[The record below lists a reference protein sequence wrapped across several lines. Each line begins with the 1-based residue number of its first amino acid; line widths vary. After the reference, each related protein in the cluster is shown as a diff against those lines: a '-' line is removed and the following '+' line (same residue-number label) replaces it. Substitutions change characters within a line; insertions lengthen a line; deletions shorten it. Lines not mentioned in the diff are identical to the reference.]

1 MENNFKRKKTC
12 QVLGDTMNA
21 FLSALWAEA
30 LKAYKSGII
39 WVSFA
44 AVALMPLVDGFFMI
58 ILKNPEQARQ
68 MGLIGAKAQL
78 AAGTAD
84 WPTFY
89 YVLLMGSGIAGMIL
103 FAFLTAWVFGREFS
117 DHTLKEWL
125 ALPTSR
131 ATIVA
136 AKLILITVW
145 IQVLALWI
153 FGLGFAIGGAVDIP
167 GGSSALNEISFWRVM
182 SIAFMI
188 DLLMPW
194 VAFIAGVGRGYL
206 LPIAWAFVTM
216 AAAQISVVLGWGEW
230 FPWAVPA
237 LVAEI
242 AGPKGGSIGAH
253 SLVILCVAGMAGI
266 AATVVW
272 WRSAD
277 QAK

>member
-1 MENNFKRKKTC
+1 
-12 QVLGDTMNA
+12 MNA
-21 FLSALWAEA
+21 FLSAIWAET
-30 LKAYKSGII
+30 LKAYKAGII
-39 WVSFA
+39 WISFA
-44 AVALMPLVDGFFMI
+44 AVALMPLVAGFFMI

-78 AAGTAD
+78 AAGSAD

-125 ALPTSR
+125 ALPTTR

-136 AKLILITVW
+136 AKLVLITVW
-145 IQVLALWI
+145 IQALALWI
-153 FGLGFAIGGAVDIP
+153 YGLGLALGAVVDIP
-167 GGSSALNEISFWRVM
+167 GGSQALNEVSFWRVM

-206 LPIAWAFVTM
+206 LPVAWAFVTM

-242 AGPKGGSIGAH
+242 AGPNGGSIGAH
-253 SLVILCVAGMAGI
+253 SLIILFITGLAGI
-266 AATVVW
+266 MATIAW

>member
-1 MENNFKRKKTC
+1 
-12 QVLGDTMNA
+12 MNA
-21 FLSALWAEA
+21 FLSAMWAET
-30 LKAYKSGII
+30 LKVHRAGIFWI
-39 WVSFA
+39 SLA
-44 AVALMPLVDGFFMI
+44 AVALLPLVDGFFMI

-78 AAGTAD
+78 TAGSAD

-117 DHTLKEWL
+117 DHTVKEWL
-125 ALPTSR
+125 ALPTPR
-131 ATIVA
+131 ATIIL
-136 AKLILITVW
+136 AKLVLITVW
-145 IQVLALWI
+145 IQALALWI
-153 FGLGFAIGGAVDIP
+153 YGLGIFIGGAVDIP
-167 GGSSALNEISFWRVM
+167 GGSQALNEVSFWRVM

-194 VAFIAGVGRGYL
+194 VAFIAGIGRGYL
-206 LPIAWAFVTM
+206 LPVAWAFATM
-216 AAAQISVVLGWGEW
+216 AAAQICVVLGWGEW

-253 SLVILCVAGMAGI
+253 SLIILFVTGLAGV
-266 AATVVW
+266 AATIAW

-277 QAK
+277 QSK

>member
-1 MENNFKRKKTC
+1 
-12 QVLGDTMNA
+12 MNA
-21 FLSALWAEA
+21 FLSAIWAET
-30 LKAYKSGII
+30 LKAYKAGII
-39 WVSFA
+39 WISFV
-44 AVALMPLVDGFFMI
+44 AVAILPLVDGFFMI

-78 AAGTAD
+78 TAGSAD

-89 YVLLMGSGIAGMIL
+89 YVLLMGGGIAGMIL

-125 ALPTSR
+125 ALPTPR

-136 AKLILITVW
+136 AKLALITVW
-145 IQVLALWI
+145 IQVLGLWI
-153 FGLGFAIGGAVDIP
+153 FGLGIVIGGAVDIP
-167 GGSSALNEISFWRVM
+167 GGSAALNELSFGRVM
-182 SIAFMI
+182 SVVFMI
-188 DLLMPW
+188 SLLMPW

-206 LPIAWAFVTM
+206 LPVAWAFVTM

-253 SLVILCVAGMAGI
+253 SLIILFIAGLSGIMATM
-266 AATVVW
+266 AW

>member
-1 MENNFKRKKTC
+1 
-12 QVLGDTMNA
+12 MNA

-39 WVSFA
+39 WISFA
-44 AVALMPLVDGFFMI
+44 AVALLPLMDGFFMI

-89 YVLLMGSGIAGMIL
+89 YVLLMGGGMMGMIL
-103 FAFLTAWVFGREFS
+103 FAFLAAWVFGREFS
-117 DHTLKEWL
+117 DHTVKEWL

-131 ATIVA
+131 STIVVS
-136 AKLILITVW
+136 KLVLLTVW
-145 IQVLALWI
+145 IQVLTLWI
-153 FGLGFAIGGAVDIP
+153 FGLGIAVGGAVNIP
-167 GGSSALNEISFWRVM
+167 GGSPVLNDLSFWRMM
-182 SIAFMI
+182 SVGIMLA
-188 DLLMPW
+188 LLMPW

-206 LPIAWAFVTM
+206 LPVAWAIVTM
-216 AAAQISVVLGWGEW
+216 AAAQVSVVLGWGEW

-253 SLVILCVAGMAGI
+253 SLIVLGIAALAGI
-266 AATVVW
+266 AATILW

-277 QAK
+277 QSK